1 MHNLNCFS
9 GRLAWAIEQT
19 GRSLRSIA
27 METGMAPA
35 SLEYLVKKPNLKKP
49 SKYSARLAAVVGVR
63 PEWLRARDGEPYEA
77 GGGPVD
83 ESDRL
88 SAPPLVAPPPAAP
101 LLATALA
108 DDRALTDLCIA
119 AIERFEKDVQR
130 AISPRQAIRMFRLLY
145 GVFYDRRS
153 AANVEMLVQ
162 QLHLLRETIPPT

>member
-63 PEWLRARDGEPYEA
+63 PEWLRAREGEPYEA
-77 GGGPVD
+77 GSGPVD

-88 SAPPLVAPPPAAP
+88 SAPQPAAP